1 MVHSRFITSL
11 LGKSGTHW
19 EMTAEMS
26 TRQVSYR
33 IDHTITVGDLLKD
46 ACNYWGSWSQLVA
59 ENSAGKGEMLPC
71 CQCVERMSFESLR
84 MFETSAPTLC

>member
-1 MVHSRFITSL
+1 
-11 LGKSGTHW
+11 
-19 EMTAEMS
+19 MS
-26 TRQVSYR
+26 ARQVSYR

-46 ACNYWGSWSQLVA
+46 TCNYWGPWSQLVA
-59 ENSAGKGEMLPC
+59 VLIPNGESLKGEMLPC